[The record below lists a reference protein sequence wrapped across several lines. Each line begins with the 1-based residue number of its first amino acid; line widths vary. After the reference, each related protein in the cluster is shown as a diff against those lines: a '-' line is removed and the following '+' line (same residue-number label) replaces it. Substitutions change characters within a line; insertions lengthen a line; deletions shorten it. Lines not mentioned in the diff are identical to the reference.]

1 MEQKKNIPIMNLYTE
16 TKERRQT
23 ASSVQSE
30 VIYQK
35 TIYTILLTISFAHL
49 LNDMMQSVIPAVY
62 PIIKDKF
69 NFSFTQIGIITRTYQ
84 FASSVLQPFIG
95 FYTDKHPKPFSLS
108 IGMCFTLI
116 GLIVLST
123 ASTFHTFLLAV
134 SLVGI
139 GSSVFHPE
147 SSKVAQLASG
157 GRKGL
162 AQSIFQVGGNF
173 GSSLGPLLAALIV
186 LPFGQPAIIWF
197 TLAALLAILILLRVG
212 KWYKAHLHVK
222 LTARGNTQME
232 NANTLPR
239 KKVVGSLIILFFLVF
254 SKYFYMAS
262 MTSYFTFFLIEK
274 FNVSV
279 QHSQLYLFIFLAA
292 VAAGTI
298 AGGPLGDRFGRKYII
313 WFSILG
319 TAPFALL
326 MPHVGLWA
334 TIILAVFVGLILS
347 SAFSAILV
355 YATDLVP
362 GKVGMIAGLFFGL
375 AFGMGGIASAFW
387 GWLADKTNIEFV
399 FNICAY
405 LPLIGIITAFLPNV
419 KRR

>member
-1 MEQKKNIPIMNLYTE
+1 
-16 TKERRQT
+16 
-23 ASSVQSE
+23 
-30 VIYQK
+30 
-35 TIYTILLTISFAHL
+35 
-49 LNDMMQSVIPAVY
+49 
-62 PIIKDKF
+62 
-69 NFSFTQIGIITRTYQ
+69 
-84 FASSVLQPFIG
+84 
-95 FYTDKHPKPFSLS
+95 
-108 IGMCFTLI
+108 MCFTLI
-116 GLIVLST
+116 GLIVLSM
-123 ASTFHTFLLAV
+123 ASTYHAFLLAV

-139 GSSVFHPE
+139 GSSIFHPE

-173 GSSLGPLLAALIV
+173 GSAMGPLLAALIV

-197 TLAALLAILILLRVG
+197 TLVALLAIFILLQVG
-212 KWYKAHLHVK
+212 KWYKAHLHIK
-222 LTARGNTQME
+222 LTAGRNRPTENT
-232 NANTLPR
+232 NILTR
-239 KKVVGSLIILFFLVF
+239 KKVITSLVILLFLVF

-262 MTSYFTFFLIEK
+262 ITSYFTFFLIEK
-274 FNVSV
+274 FNVSI

-292 VAAGTI
+292 VAAGTVS
-298 AGGPLGDRFGRKYII
+298 GGPLGDRFGRKYII

-319 TAPFALL
+319 AAPFALL

-334 TIILAVFVGLILS
+334 TIVFAVLVGLIHS

-362 GKVGMIAGLFFGL
+362 GKVGMIAGLLFGF

-387 GWLADKTNIEFV
+387 GWLADKATIEFV

-405 LPLIGIITAFLPNV
+405 LPLIGIITVFLPNIEG
-419 KRR
+419 RRNKT